1 MYIKKSLIMI
11 FFSYHT
17 YALIVSKDVGNGQ
30 DGFDGYILI
39 YSNQIK
45 PHLKFDRRYHLDV
58 EKGIWSTTYQNEELY
73 NIVL

>member
-1 MYIKKSLIMI
+1 MI
-11 FFSYHT
+11 FFSHHT
-17 YALIVSKDVGNGQ
+17 YALNVSKDVGNGQ

-58 EKGIWSTTYQNEELY
+58 EKGI
-73 NIVL
+73 

>member
-1 MYIKKSLIMI
+1 MI
-11 FFSYHT
+11 FFSHHT

-45 PHLKFDRRYHLDV
+45 PHLNFDRLYHLDV
-58 EKGIWSTTYQNEELY
+58 EKGI
-73 NIVL
+73 

>member
-1 MYIKKSLIMI
+1 MMYQKMSETGK
-11 FFSYHT
+11 
-17 YALIVSKDVGNGQ
+17 
-30 DGFDGYILI
+30 DGFDDYILI

-45 PHLKFDRRYHLDV
+45 PHLNFDRLYHVGV

>member
-1 MYIKKSLIMI
+1 MYIKKNSLIMI
-11 FFSYHT
+11 FFSHHT

-45 PHLKFDRRYHLDV
+45 PHLNFDRLYHVGV
-58 EKGIWSTTYQNEELY
+58 EKGI
-73 NIVL
+73 